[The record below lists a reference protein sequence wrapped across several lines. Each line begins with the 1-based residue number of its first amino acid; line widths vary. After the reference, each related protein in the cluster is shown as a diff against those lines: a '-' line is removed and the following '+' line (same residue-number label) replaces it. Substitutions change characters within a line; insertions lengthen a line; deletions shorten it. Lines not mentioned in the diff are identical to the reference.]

1 MNKKNFE
8 GRIIWYLEMIN
19 VKEFKPKSLPK
30 YAEVIK
36 LGIPLPI
43 INSFFYKEVGRLWK
57 WTDRSKWTLDNWN
70 EWVERENL
78 QTWILL
84 FHGTPAGY
92 FELETKKNEV
102 EIAFF
107 GLLPK
112 FIQKGLGGGFLSV
125 AIKKAWE
132 LGKTRVCVQTC
143 NFDHQN
149 ALNNYKARGFKVFRE
164 EKEDF

>member
-8 GRIIWYLEMIN
+8 GRIIWYLEMMN

-43 INSFFYKEVGRLWK
+43 INSFFYKEVGGIWK

-92 FELETKKNEV
+92 FELEIKNNEV

-107 GLLPK
+107 GLLYWGK
-112 FIQKGLGGGFLSV
+112 ATKKGDKAPCFDC
-125 AIKKAWE
+125 KKASI
-132 LGKTRVCVQTC
+132 GRNSSCVI
-143 NFDHQN
+143 
-149 ALNNYKARGFKVFRE
+149 G
-164 EKEDF
+164 